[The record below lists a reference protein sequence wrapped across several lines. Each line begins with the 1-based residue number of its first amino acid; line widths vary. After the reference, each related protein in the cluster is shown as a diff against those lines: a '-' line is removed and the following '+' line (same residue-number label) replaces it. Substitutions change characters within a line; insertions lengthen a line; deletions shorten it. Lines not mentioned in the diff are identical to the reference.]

1 MISDTDWMSLA
12 LEQAQL
18 AADLD
23 EVPVGAVVVC
33 QGRPIWMAH
42 NLRENDGD
50 PVAHA
55 EILAI
60 QAAARHLGDWRLI
73 DTVLYVTLEP
83 CPMCA
88 GAILLA
94 RIPRLVYAAADPK
107 SGAVESLYNLLSDHR
122 LNHQTEV
129 TAGILREESRDL
141 LQSFFRKKR
150 RR

>member
-33 QGRPIWMAH
+33 QGRPISMAH
-42 NLRENDGD
+42 NLRQNDGD